1 MPLEGSAVPL
11 LEGEEQWGS
20 LSTSLIRGGAAAG
33 DGAGAACAGEEGAQH
48 PWAACPLLRA
58 HRR

>member
-33 DGAGAACAGEEGAQH
+33 GGAGAAYAGEKGA
-48 PWAACPLLRA
+48 
-58 HRR
+58 